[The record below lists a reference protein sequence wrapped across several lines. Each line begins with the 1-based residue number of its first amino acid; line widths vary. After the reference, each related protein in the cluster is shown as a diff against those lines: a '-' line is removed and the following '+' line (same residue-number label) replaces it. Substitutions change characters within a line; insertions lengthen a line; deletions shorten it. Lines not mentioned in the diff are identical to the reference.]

1 MAQRITA
8 KKFTANVIVS
18 LSAQVISMLVSV
30 LTALVVPR
38 FISELQYSYWQ
49 MYILYA
55 GYVGVL
61 HFGLLDGLVLR
72 YSRYDYEELDKARIR
87 SQFKIVLA
95 FTGILAVIGAA
106 AFGLALGGE
115 MRVIFILVSVS
126 IVTKNMVTYGSYLFQ
141 ITNRI
146 NKYAVL
152 TVCQRLAYGG
162 MAVILLCLRVEN
174 FYWYCLADIIGDVV
188 GLTIGMAYNK
198 GLYFGKSPAPDE
210 VLKELKANIS
220 SGIIL
225 MLANWSAAFMIGSA
239 RILIQWHWGELVFG
253 KVSFAFS
260 LSNVFLVFVTAAS
273 VVFLPSL
280 QRTDEK
286 KLPFMYKTI
295 RQGMSLLLFAAML
308 LYFPGCWFIDLWL
321 PKYSVS
327 LTYLGLLLPIIVF
340 SSKVSLL
347 TNNYLKVYRQ
357 EKRIL
362 LANAVSIAA
371 GLAAFAVC
379 TFVFD
384 SLTALLVAMVCVI
397 MLNSFLSEIFVMRI
411 IKVRMLIDFFVEIGM
426 TAGFMLIARLM
437 PRWWGCLA
445 YAGLLAVYCMF
456 NGKAVK
462 RLIKP
467 VLNSLKFKKTEVN
480 MKYEKTE
487 LDGVILVNPDVHGD
501 GRGWFM
507 ETFRE
512 DELRAQG
519 ITSPFVQDNQ
529 SFSAKKGTLRGIHYQ
544 NYPYAQSKLVRCL
557 RGEILDV
564 AVDLRSWSPNYK
576 KWVGVVLSA
585 ENKKQ
590 LYIPRGFGHG
600 FVTLTDDVEIA
611 YKCDDYYHKAAE
623 GGVRFDDSEIAV
635 DWGVSDPVLSDKD
648 KNAPLLKDAACN
660 FGARVLVT
668 GANGQLGYEVVKQ
681 LTSKGIECAGVD
693 VQDFD
698 ITDEAAV
705 NRYLE
710 GYKPTAIVHCA
721 AYTAVDKAEDDSA
734 VCEKVNFVGTKNIA
748 AYCAK
753 HNIRL
758 VHIST
763 EYVYGDNGKNP
774 LTETDPTN
782 PLGVYARTKLEAE
795 REAQKVADHIILRT
809 SGVFGKHG
817 NNFIK
822 TMLKLAET
830 KSELTVVDDEF
841 GAPTYAVDLAQA
853 IVALVFHRATG
864 IFNISNEGECSWNEL
879 AKAVFERTGKKVTV
893 NGIST
898 EAYGSKAKRQ
908 LNSRMDKTKIY
919 AIGIPVMPTWQNA
932 LDRFL
937 EEIL

>member
-1 MAQRITA
+1 MAQKITA

-146 NKYAVL
+146 SKYAVL

-198 GLYFGKSPAPDE
+198 GLYFGKSPAPAE

-225 MLANWSAAFMIGSA
+225 MLANWSAALMIGSA

-340 SSKVSLL
+340 SSKVNLL
-347 TNNYLKVYRQ
+347 TNNYLKVYRK
-357 EKRIL
+357 EKWIL
-362 LANAVSIAA
+362 LANVISIVV
-371 GLAAFAVC
+371 GILVFIFCAFVLNN
-379 TFVFD
+379 
-384 SLTALLVAMVCVI
+384 LTAVLISIVFVI
-397 MLNSFLSEIFVMRI
+397 MLNSIISEAFVMRT
-411 IKVRMLIDFFVEIGM
+411 IKLRMVLDFIVEILM
-426 TAGFMLIARLM
+426 AVGFMLIASLL

-445 YAGLLAVYCMF
+445 YAGLLAVYCVF
-456 NGKAVK
+456 YRKA
-462 RLIKP
+462 
-467 VLNSLKFKKTEVN
+467 FKNLLST
-480 MKYEKTE
+480 
-487 LDGVILVNPDVHGD
+487 VIN
-501 GRGWFM
+501 
-507 ETFRE
+507 
-512 DELRAQG
+512 
-519 ITSPFVQDNQ
+519 
-529 SFSAKKGTLRGIHYQ
+529 TLR
-544 NYPYAQSKLVRCL
+544 P
-557 RGEILDV
+557 
-564 AVDLRSWSPNYK
+564 K
-576 KWVGVVLSA
+576 K
-585 ENKKQ
+585 
-590 LYIPRGFGHG
+590 R
-600 FVTLTDDVEIA
+600 
-611 YKCDDYYHKAAE
+611 
-623 GGVRFDDSEIAV
+623 R
-635 DWGVSDPVLSDKD
+635 
-648 KNAPLLKDAACN
+648 
-660 FGARVLVT
+660 
-668 GANGQLGYEVVKQ
+668 
-681 LTSKGIECAGVD
+681 
-693 VQDFD
+693 
-698 ITDEAAV
+698 
-705 NRYLE
+705 
-710 GYKPTAIVHCA
+710 
-721 AYTAVDKAEDDSA
+721 
-734 VCEKVNFVGTKNIA
+734 
-748 AYCAK
+748 
-753 HNIRL
+753 
-758 VHIST
+758 
-763 EYVYGDNGKNP
+763 
-774 LTETDPTN
+774 
-782 PLGVYARTKLEAE
+782 
-795 REAQKVADHIILRT
+795 
-809 SGVFGKHG
+809 
-817 NNFIK
+817 
-822 TMLKLAET
+822 
-830 KSELTVVDDEF
+830 
-841 GAPTYAVDLAQA
+841 
-853 IVALVFHRATG
+853 
-864 IFNISNEGECSWNEL
+864 
-879 AKAVFERTGKKVTV
+879 
-893 NGIST
+893 
-898 EAYGSKAKRQ
+898 
-908 LNSRMDKTKIY
+908 
-919 AIGIPVMPTWQNA
+919 
-932 LDRFL
+932 
-937 EEIL
+937 